1 MSKISVTIAVKDG
14 EKYIEECLRKI
25 QNQTRPADEII
36 VYDNNSQDRTPEIVE
51 SNFSDVDLV
60 RSDKNYS
67 FGGGHNR
74 AFKRAE
80 GDILVA
86 VSVDVLLEK
95 DFLKK
100 AEEVLERN
108 PKVGALQAKI
118 FQYDF
123 DNGREVKKEGK
134 RVIDTTGFKIFRSR
148 RIINRG
154 HGAVDQGQF
163 DSEEEIFSYEGAV
176 PIFRREALED
186 AKIFGEYHDE
196 DMFWYGDDVDL
207 GWRLHLL
214 GWKSF
219 YSPKVKAC
227 HDRQTTNRL
236 SKGKLDFIKERRKLP
251 KKKRA
256 LDYRNIRLTYVKNE
270 LPKLVFRDFFYF
282 FKREFLL
289 FLYVLVFEP
298 FVLKEIFNFFRLLP
312 QMLKKRKIIM
322 KRKKTDTEEM
332 QKWFR

>member
-1 MSKISVTIAVKDG
+1 MNKISVTIAVKDG
-14 EKYIEECLRKI
+14 EKYIEKCLEKI
-25 QNQTRPADEII
+25 KAQTRAPDEII
-36 VYDNNSQDRTPEIVE
+36 VFDNDSKDKTPEIVE
-51 SNFSDVDLV
+51 NNFPKVKLI
-60 RSDKNYS
+60 RSDRNYS

-74 AFKRAE
+74 AFKHAE
-80 GDILVA
+80 GNILVA
-86 VSVDVLLEK
+86 VSVDVLLNR

-100 AEEVLERN
+100 AEEVFKRK

-118 FQYDF
+118 FQYNF
-123 DNGREVKKEGK
+123 DKGREVKKDGK

-148 RIINRG
+148 RIVNRG
-154 HGAVDQGQF
+154 HGDVDRGQF
-163 DSEEEIFSYEGAV
+163 DTEEEIFSYEGAV
-176 PIFRREALED
+176 PIFRRESLED

-207 GWRLHLL
+207 GWRLRLL

-219 YSPKVKAC
+219 YSPEVKAF

-270 LPKLVFRDFFYF
+270 LTPLVFGDFFYF
-282 FKREFLL
+282 FKRELQL
-289 FLYVLVFEP
+289 FFYILIFEP
-298 FVLKEIFNFFRLLP
+298 FVLKEIVNFFRLLP
-312 QMLKKRKIIM
+312 RMWE
-322 KRKKTDTEEM
+322 KRKKIMERKEVGVKEM
-332 QKWFR
+332 KKWFE